1 MAAPARPVK
10 VHVSIRPRFR
20 VGATPPTFP
29 PDPFMKTKP
38 ACFPLVLLALA
49 LFAPAWAAEPAAEA
63 SAPAS
68 QEPADPA
75 PAEKAP
81 AAPVSWAEL
90 KGATYDQ
97 RDAFLAGVK
106 DLAAHVDQQIAEL
119 VAQRAAMAKANI
131 NTDAWD
137 MLMQEITTARTNLKS
152 TSDDMRGASRENW
165 DQMKDQVG
173 LAWERTQNAYMRVKA
188 STTS

>member
-1 MAAPARPVK
+1 MKNNPA
-10 VHVSIRPRFR
+10 H
-20 VGATPPTFP
+20 
-29 PDPFMKTKP
+29 
-38 ACFPLVLLALA
+38 FPLVLLALA
-49 LFAPAWAAEPAAEA
+49 LFATALFATARAADPVVEPTAPAPQEPAA
-63 SAPAS
+63 P
-68 QEPADPA
+68 P
-75 PAEKAP
+75 PAETPA
-81 AAPVSWAEL
+81 AAPVGWAEL

-97 RDAFLAGVK
+97 RERFLAGVK
-106 DLAAHVDQQIAEL
+106 DLEAHVDQQIVEL

-173 LAWERTQNAYMRVKA
+173 LAWERTQNAYARVKA
-188 STTS
+188 STTT